1 MAENRKSED
10 SGSLTRILHVPRVA
24 DADAGASLVQG
35 LRQLQQTRLRQFRD
49 QLRTRPR
56 TAEELTKDVLYRL
69 LTGLIHGSPDVQHG
83 YRMFLRLAGA
93 ILETQIAE
101 QLRGQPLS
109 RLGSPNQPLGL
120 NEFLSQLR
128 SGSEALP
135 TFRDGLLLFFGRLLT
150 HPDIA
155 EELRRSLAELA
166 CDVLSGEYSQA
177 EQLAEQLEMSQS
189 RLRLRFHLLL
199 AVASPGV
206 RRSE

>member
-1 MAENRKSED
+1 MAENLPPED

-24 DADAGASLVQG
+24 DAEAGASLVQG
-35 LRQLQQTRLRQFRD
+35 LRQMPQLRLRQFRD
-49 QLRTRPR
+49 QFRPR
-56 TAEELTKDVLYRL
+56 PLTAEELTRDVLYRL
-69 LTGLIHGSPDVQHG
+69 LTGLIHGSPDVHNG
-83 YRMFLRLAGA
+83 FRMFLRLAGA

-101 QLRGQPLS
+101 QLRGQAVS
-109 RLGSPNQPLGL
+109 RLGSPRQPCGL
-120 NEFLSQLR
+120 NEFLAQLR
-128 SGSEALP
+128 SGSEVLP
-135 TFRDGLLLFFGRLLT
+135 AFRAGLQLFFSRLLT

-155 EELRRSLAELA
+155 EELRRSFAELA

-206 RRSE
+206 RRPE